1 MKSCLLLLPPTQL
14 ALNYWIMIEPH
25 DRGDGHESLMDT
37 KATCRNKELQCKWQT
52 SEPATTTA
60 HLFWAQ
66 LAYAVRQLASAQH
79 NTPYFSSSFNRSGEP
94 CPPLDFLVGGAGG
107 ATRLPLAASTTSGIH
122 SGRLWFH
129 SNQVAEL
136 PQYLMTKAK

>member
-25 DRGDGHESLMDT
+25 DRGDGHESVMDA
-37 KATCRNKELQCKWQT
+37 KATCQNKELQCKWQT
-52 SEPATTTA
+52 CEPATTTA
-60 HLFWAQ
+60 QLFWAQ

-79 NTPYFSSSFNRSGEP
+79 DTPCYSSSFKRSREP
-94 CPPLDFLVGGAGG
+94 YPPLDFLVGGAGG

-122 SGRLWFH
+122 SGRLWLH
-129 SNQVAEL
+129 SNQAAEL
-136 PQYLMTKAK
+136 S